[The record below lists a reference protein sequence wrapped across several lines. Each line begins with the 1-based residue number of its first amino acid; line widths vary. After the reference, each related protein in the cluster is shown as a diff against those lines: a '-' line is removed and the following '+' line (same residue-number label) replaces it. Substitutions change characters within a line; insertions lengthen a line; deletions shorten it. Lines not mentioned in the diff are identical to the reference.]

1 MIRLVSVF
9 RQNATPAGLAAHL
22 HRIPV

>member
-9 RQNATPAGLAAHL
+9 RQNATPADWFGCAFA
-22 HRIPV
+22 